1 MGLLTEFDLAFAD
14 YLRAVPLMF
23 YPLAMMLLTL
33 LLAAGVFPK
42 VGPLKRAYD
51 RVRGGGATF
60 EPSAQSEKLV
70 DIADV
75 DEGCV
80 SSAWNAILPL
90 LALVGGTLYFDNDLL
105 HGTIIALIVQ
115 FLLYV
120 PQKRMTVGDY
130 FRHILDGAKGMTTI
144 AIVVL
149 FGLVLS
155 NANRQLG
162 MFDILITGVGGAVP
176 SWLIAPMA
184 FLLVALT
191 VFAVGSCW
199 AVMTIAFPVFIP
211 MGLAAGVAPSLMIA
225 AVMSGVT
232 LGYSVC
238 FYADAIFMTTAGTGV
253 SNITIVRSTLPY
265 AAVVTVLSA
274 AALLAAGL

>member
-1 MGLLTEFDLAFAD
+1 
-14 YLRAVPLMF
+14 
-23 YPLAMMLLTL
+23 
-33 LLAAGVFPK
+33 
-42 VGPLKRAYD
+42 
-51 RVRGGGATF
+51 
-60 EPSAQSEKLV
+60 
-70 DIADV
+70 
-75 DEGCV
+75 
-80 SSAWNAILPL
+80 
-90 LALVGGTLYFDNDLL
+90 
-105 HGTIIALIVQ
+105 
-115 FLLYV
+115 
-120 PQKRMTVGDY
+120 MTVGDY
-130 FRHILDGAKGMTTI
+130 FRHVLNGAKGMTTI

-274 AALLAAGL
+274 AALLVAGL